1 MIFEPPAPARRR
13 GASSETHTFQWFRKA
28 PTRPRGAPR
37 RKKSHP
43 PGRTGAYAFSSMA
56 DHANPLEGGTFSRC
70 ELSQAPTHNHH
81 ADPFFVK
88 CEAKTPEGLSLRK
101 GRQATSRRNDETAPK
116 APSPRTPHFGDTS
129 RKSGPGGPG
138 LCMCAMPAPALS
150 RLVF

>member
-1 MIFEPPAPARRR
+1 MIFEPPAPVRPR

-43 PGRTGAYAFSSMA
+43 PGRMGAYDFSSMA
-56 DHANPLEGGTFSRC
+56 DHANPLEGVTFSRC

-81 ADPFFVK
+81 ADPFFVQ

-101 GRQATSRRNDETAPK
+101 GRQATSRRNDETAPR
-116 APSPRTPHFGDTS
+116 APGAPENASAQKGERCREDEIKKTKRERERDE
-129 RKSGPGGPG
+129 KS
-138 LCMCAMPAPALS
+138 
-150 RLVF
+150 